1 MLAKLLTSGGAV
13 LAATLFLG
21 GCAATNHSGH
31 GRHSDVVGMECPK
44 CEAVWIGPRAPVGAS
59 AKSQTLH
66 WGRQAVCPD
75 CDVMAKAY
83 FKDGE
88 KVLHNCPT
96 CGVTPRPAKP
106 YTPTHPKGTHI

>member
-1 MLAKLLTSGGAV
+1 M
-13 LAATLFLG
+13 AATLFAA
-21 GCAATNHSGH
+21 GCASTDHSGH
-31 GRHSDVVGMECPK
+31 GRHADVVGMECPK
-44 CEAVWIGPRAPVGAS
+44 CEAVWIGPHAPVGAS

-66 WGRQAVCPD
+66 WGREAVCPD
-75 CDVMAKAY
+75 CDAMAKAY

-96 CGVTPRPAKP
+96 CGVTPRPAKR

>member
-1 MLAKLLTSGGAV
+1 M
-13 LAATLFLG
+13 AATLFAA
-21 GCAATNHSGH
+21 GCASTDRSGH
-31 GRHSDVVGMECPK
+31 GRHADLVGMECPN

-75 CDVMAKAY
+75 CDALAKAY